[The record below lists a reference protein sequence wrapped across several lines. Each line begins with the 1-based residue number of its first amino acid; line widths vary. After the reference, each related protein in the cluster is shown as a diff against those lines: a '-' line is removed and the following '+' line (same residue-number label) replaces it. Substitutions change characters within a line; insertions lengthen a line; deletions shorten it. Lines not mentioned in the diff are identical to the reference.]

1 MESKFYVSASY
12 YDGTLYDNGLGYE
25 SREACLE
32 AVNRVSEQLGQK
44 PFRIDIKEVMFQY

>member
-1 MESKFYVSASY
+1 MESKFYVQASY
-12 YDGTLYDNGLGYE
+12 RCGTIFDNGISYE